1 MARMI
6 IANRLH
12 DGAVVFL
19 TAKEDW
25 VRSIND
31 GLILED
37 EAEQERWL
45 ATAKTHEASCRVI
58 DPILIDV
65 VVGENG
71 PRPTSIREQIRAFGP
86 TV

>member
-1 MARMI
+1 MAQMI

-19 TAKEDW
+19 TAREDW
-25 VRSIND
+25 VRSIKD
-31 GLILED
+31 GLIL

>member
-1 MARMI
+1 MAQMI

-19 TAKEDW
+19 TAQEDW
-25 VRSIND
+25 VRSIKD
-31 GLILED
+31 GLIL

-65 VVGENG
+65 VIGENG